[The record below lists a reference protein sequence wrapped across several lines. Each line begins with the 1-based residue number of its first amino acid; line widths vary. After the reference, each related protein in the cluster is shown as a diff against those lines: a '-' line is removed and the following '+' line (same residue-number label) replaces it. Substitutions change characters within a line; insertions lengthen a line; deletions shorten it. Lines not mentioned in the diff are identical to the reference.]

1 MTLIAGL
8 RCSEA
13 VVLASDSQVT
23 VEGMKTSGTKLFA
36 TQHGIIWGT
45 AGPIAAAQALES
57 HFEGLILEGNPGRD
71 AGRQA
76 VRDVMAA
83 AVEDMKDTNGSLVGG
98 PFAGLFAWHADD
110 DGRNYLLK
118 AQSAGTVE
126 FMQEYGSVGS
136 SAELA
141 RFAFFG
147 FNSSGF
153 LEYETLPLEAAK
165 MLAHKVTDDAV
176 LASAGPVDGPIQ
188 LAVATG
194 AESVVLEDKDL
205 QPVRDTASAFRMH
218 QADFLI
224 RVEEPAGEA
233 KVTGLLPGEG
243 EPPSTAE
250 PNANG

>member
-8 RCSEA
+8 RCNEA
-13 VVLASDSQVT
+13 VVLASDSQIT
-23 VEGMKTSGTKLFA
+23 VQGMKTTGIKLFA
-36 TQHGIIWGT
+36 TQYGIIWGI

-57 HFEGLILEGNPGRD
+57 AFEGLIVEGNPGKD

-76 VRDVMAA
+76 VRDAMAA
-83 AVEDMKDTNGSLVGG
+83 AVEDIKDAEGKLPEGRRLE
-98 PFAGLFAWHADD
+98 GLFAWHADD
-110 DGRNYLLK
+110 NGRNYLLK
-118 AQSAGTVE
+118 AYSDGVVE
-126 FMQEYGSVGS
+126 FMHEYGSVGS
-136 SAELA
+136 SSELA

-165 MLAHKVTDDAV
+165 MLAYKVTDDAV

-188 LAVATG
+188 LAVATD
-194 AESVVLEDKDL
+194 AESLVLDEKDL

-224 RVEEPAGEA
+224 RTEEPADEG
-233 KVTGLLPGEG
+233 VTGLLPDEG
-243 EPPSTAE
+243 EVSPSTEDSEA
-250 PNANG
+250 

>member
-8 RCSEA
+8 RCNEA

-45 AGPIAAAQALES
+45 AGPIAAAQALEFA
-57 HFEGLILEGNPGRD
+57 FEGLIVEGNPGKD

-76 VRDVMAA
+76 VRDAIAA
-83 AVEDMKDTNGSLVGG
+83 AVEDMKDANGNLPGG
-98 PFAGLFAWHADD
+98 RFGGLFAWHADD
-110 DGRNYLLK
+110 EGRNYLLK
-118 AQSAGTVE
+118 AHSDGTVE

-136 SAELA
+136 SSELP

-165 MLAHKVTDDAV
+165 MLAYKVTDDAV

-194 AESVVLEDKDL
+194 AESLVLEENDL

-218 QADFLI
+218 QADFLK
-224 RVEEPAGEA
+224 RTEEPAEEGIS
-233 KVTGLLPGEG
+233 GLLPDEG
-243 EPPSTAE
+243 EAPPATEES
-250 PNANG
+250 GG